1 MLAWRSV
8 LNESPCKHLTP
19 FKDNGQNR
27 GAVRA
32 EGSDFNMDEVAAY
45 NSEFDEM
52 SAQATS

>member
-1 MLAWRSV
+1 M

-19 FKDNGQNR
+19 FKDNEQNR

-32 EGSDFNMDEVAAY
+32 EGSDFNMDEVAVY

-52 SAQATS
+52 STQATS